1 MTDKINA
8 VFVSFIEDIIKVFP
22 EYKERLY
29 DTYFEGEEK
38 NVIHDELNGFLNNV
52 NKISEQ
58 IVENEFSIFD
68 RDPILLTN
76 VSFKLLWNSKNIT
89 KQNKESVWKYLQT
102 FCMYTINLESSDK
115 MNDVIKSIESKEK
128 VTDKNTLQNMK
139 KLKKLNKSMNEVD
152 SKLEENEQSDLS
164 QLDDMFQNTSIG
176 KIAQE
181 ITSELDID
189 SMLSEDGGI
198 EQLFNGGNMMNIMQ
212 TISGKLND
220 SENNQELMEEASKI
234 CGTMKDNPLF
244 NTMMGMQSQMFN
256 QEEVK
261 NINVSPGKN
270 HSASAKRIQLQKK
283 LEERKSKK
291 KEE

>member
-68 RDPILLTN
+68 KDPILLTN

-152 SKLEENEQSDLS
+152 SKLEENEHSDLS

-283 LEERKSKK
+283 LEERKSKN